1 MKSPCINVCE
11 LDEDNI
17 CIGCGRSLDQILNW
31 TDYTEEKR
39 KKIIKSLN
47 KKDKSYGHDK

>member
-11 LDEDNI
+11 LDKENI
-17 CIGCGRSLDQILNW
+17 CIGCGRRLKHILDW

-39 KKIIKSLN
+39 DEIIKNLN
-47 KKDKSYGHDK
+47 TKDKSYGHDK